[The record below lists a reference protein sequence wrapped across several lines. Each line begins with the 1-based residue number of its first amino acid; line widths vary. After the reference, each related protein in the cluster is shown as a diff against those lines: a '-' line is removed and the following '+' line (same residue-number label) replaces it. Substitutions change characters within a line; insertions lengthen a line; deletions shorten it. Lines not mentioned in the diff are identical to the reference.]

1 MKIFKD
7 FRIVFLLCFFLS
19 FRTGKAEEMT
29 LSSSLKSMYTLKD
42 IISLEWTISSQK
54 PVEEFKISGI
64 EPPFS
69 KDLEL
74 IASEM
79 HSEKSLADSK
89 SVYHFYFQFKPLH
102 LGQIEITSPEVMVK
116 DSSDKTNTYK
126 AKSLKISV
134 VTILRRYRFLLFI
147 LLLTLLCVFPVM
159 LFLKIKKQKELNRL
173 QSLRAAQFEALKTEA
188 ETRFSSRLKTS
199 SAHLISGEYGQYC
212 RNIFQAFTEY
222 LQSVYPEL
230 PAVKE
235 ETALALLKPYIPAF
249 SHKKLSQYLY
259 LNEEILYTGKTPLA
273 SDLDRLLILAK
284 ELVTEHKIHTRIE
297 NTTEN

>member
-7 FRIVFLLCFFLS
+7 FRIVLLLCFFLS
-19 FRTGKAEEMT
+19 FRMGKAEELT

-64 EPPFS
+64 EAPFS

-74 IASEM
+74 MASEM
-79 HSEKSLADSK
+79 CSEKSLTDSK
-89 SVYHFYFQFKPLH
+89 SVYHFRFQFKPLN
-102 LGQIEITSPEVMVK
+102 LGQTEIKSPEITVK

-126 AKSLKISV
+126 AKPLKITV
-134 VTILRRYRFLLFI
+134 VTVFKRYRFLLFT
-147 LLLTLLCVFPVM
+147 LLLAILCVFPVI
-159 LFLKIKKQKELNRL
+159 FLIKRKKKKELKRIQAL
-173 QSLRAAQFEALKTEA
+173 KAEQFEILKAEA
-188 ETRFSSRLKTS
+188 ETRFAVRLKSS
-199 SAHLISGEYGQYC
+199 SAHLISGEYGDYC

-222 LQSVYPEL
+222 LKSVYPDL

-235 ETALALLKPYIPAF
+235 ETALALLKPYIPDF
-249 SHKKLSQYLY
+249 SHKKLAQYLY